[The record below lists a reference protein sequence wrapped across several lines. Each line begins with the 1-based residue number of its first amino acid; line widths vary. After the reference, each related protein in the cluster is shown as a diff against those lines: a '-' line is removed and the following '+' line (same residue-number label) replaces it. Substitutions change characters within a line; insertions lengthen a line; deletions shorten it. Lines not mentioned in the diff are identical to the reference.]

1 MNLIKIKLIISL
13 AIFVVAIVLIMLQ
26 LPEKSQGKVIVLSD
40 NELVDKSPLS
50 ITIMHP
56 EGVGP
61 HPAAVLLHGCY
72 GVSNKHH
79 QWSKTLNEWGYT
91 TLIVDSF
98 SLQGIEE
105 ICTADDKRWQH
116 FNQQRPKDAL
126 IALNYLQS
134 LSEVNS
140 NEIVLF
146 GWSYGGAITLKVL
159 EKSSTTQGKGYS
171 AGIAFYPS
179 CWQYQQYL
187 MSSKHYKAD
196 VPIRILM
203 GEDDEW
209 TKPIHCQQL
218 LNNGKDELQQQLWTY
233 AGAYHN
239 FDDQQQRYQFL
250 NHVRRESKQHP
261 WGGVHV
267 GYNKQA
273 HLDAQAAI
281 RKFLKNNFNEQKR
294 LSPEALSDTA
304 ATP

>member
-1 MNLIKIKLIISL
+1 MTATPTKIKLIILL
-13 AIFVVAIVLIMLQ
+13 AIFVVAIALISLQ
-26 LPEKSQGKVIVLSD
+26 LPEKSQGKVIMLSNTD
-40 NELVDKSPLS
+40 SLSNTNSLDKYPLS
-50 ITIMHP
+50 VTIMHP
-56 EGVGP
+56 DGIGP

-79 QWSKTLNEWGYT
+79 QWSKTLNSWGYI

-98 SLQGIEE
+98 SHQGIEE
-105 ICTADDKRWQH
+105 ICTAGDKVWQH

-126 IALNYLQS
+126 VALHYLQS

-140 NEIVLF
+140 NDIVLF

-159 EKSSTTQGKGYS
+159 EQSSATQGRGYS

-187 MSSKHYKAD
+187 MSGKQYKAD

-209 TKPIHCQQL
+209 TQPIHCQQL
-218 LNNGKDELQQQLWTY
+218 LDNGKNELQQQLWTFTD
-233 AGAYHN
+233 AYHN

-250 NHVRRESKQHP
+250 NHVRRESKEHP
-261 WGGVHV
+261 WGSVHV

-281 RKFLKNNFNEQKR
+281 KEFLTNNLDEQ
-294 LSPEALSDTA
+294 E
-304 ATP
+304 

>member
-1 MNLIKIKLIISL
+1 MITTPIKGKLIILL
-13 AIFVVAIVLIMLQ
+13 AIVVLAITLISLQ
-26 LPEKSQGKVIVLSD
+26 LSEKSQGNVILLSGT
-40 NELVDKSPLS
+40 EPLDKSLMS
-50 ITIMHP
+50 VTIMYP
-56 EGVGP
+56 DGIGP

-79 QWSKTLNEWGYT
+79 QWSYI

-98 SLQGIEE
+98 SHQGIEE
-105 ICTADDKRWQH
+105 ICTAGDKVWQH

-126 IALNYLQS
+126 VALHYLQS

-140 NEIVLF
+140 NDIVLF

-159 EKSSTTQGKGYS
+159 EQNSTAQGQGYS

-187 MSSKHYKAD
+187 MSGKQYKAD

-209 TKPIHCQQL
+209 TQPIHCQQL
-218 LNNGKDELQQQLWTY
+218 LDNGKNELHQQLWTFTD
-233 AGAYHN
+233 AYHN

-250 NHVRRESKQHP
+250 NHVRKESKEHP
-261 WGGVHV
+261 WGSVEV

-273 HLDAQAAI
+273 HRDAQAAI
-281 RKFLKNNFNEQKR
+281 KEFLHNNLNE
-294 LSPEALSDTA
+294 
-304 ATP
+304 

>member
-1 MNLIKIKLIISL
+1 MEKMTTTPIKIKLIILL
-13 AIFVVAIVLIMLQ
+13 AIFVVAIALISLQ
-26 LPEKSQGKVIVLSD
+26 LPEKSQGKVIMLSNID
-40 NELVDKSPLS
+40 SVDKYPLS
-50 ITIMHP
+50 VTIMHP
-56 EGVGP
+56 DGIGP

-79 QWSKTLNEWGYT
+79 QWSKTLNRWGYI

-98 SLQGIEE
+98 SHQGIEE
-105 ICTADDKRWQH
+105 ICTAEDKIWQH

-126 IALNYLQS
+126 VALHYLQS

-140 NEIVLF
+140 NDIVLF

-159 EKSSTTQGKGYS
+159 EQNSTIQGHGYS

-187 MSSKHYKAD
+187 MSGEQYKAD

-209 TKPIHCQQL
+209 TQPIHCQQL
-218 LNNGKDELQQQLWTY
+218 LDNGKNELQQQLWTFTS
-233 AGAYHN
+233 AYHN

-250 NHVRRESKQHP
+250 NRVRRESREHP
-261 WGGVHV
+261 WGSVHV

-281 RKFLKNNFNEQKR
+281 KEFLNNN
-294 LSPEALSDTA
+294 LH
-304 ATP
+304 